1 MKRIFMAMLFCLF
14 ASYTVA
20 GGMPDKEP
28 ITEKEKISEIVAV
41 EETGNAFKK
50 FIFLLLLCII

>member
-1 MKRIFMAMLFCLF
+1 MAILFCLF

-20 GGMPDKEP
+20 GGMPEKEP
-28 ITEKEKISEIVAV
+28 ITEKEKISEIVEV